1 MRPFPSRIGVI
12 LLLAVTLSWPAVA
25 AVSAPA
31 VEPDKTTPL
40 QVFDGMRESFRADR
54 AKGVQARYQFDLSGA
69 DGGHWWI
76 EVNDGKFKM
85 GRGRID
91 RPHVTFIAS
100 DRDWVALSNGKL
112 SGTWATLTGR
122 LKVRG
127 NQWLA
132 RKLDEVCP

>member
-1 MRPFPSRIGVI
+1 MRSLSLYLGVI
-12 LLLAVTLSWPAVA
+12 WILAAALSWPAVA
-25 AVSAPA
+25 MASAPA
-31 VEPDKTTPL
+31 AEPDKATPQ
-40 QVFDGMRESFRADR
+40 QVFDGMRESFRADV
-54 AKGVQARYQFDLSGA
+54 AKRVRARYQFDLSGPE
-69 DGGHWWI
+69 GGAWWI
-76 EVNDGKFKM
+76 EVNDGTFKM

-91 RPHVTFIAS
+91 RPDVTFIAS

-132 RKLDEVCP
+132 RKLDEMCP